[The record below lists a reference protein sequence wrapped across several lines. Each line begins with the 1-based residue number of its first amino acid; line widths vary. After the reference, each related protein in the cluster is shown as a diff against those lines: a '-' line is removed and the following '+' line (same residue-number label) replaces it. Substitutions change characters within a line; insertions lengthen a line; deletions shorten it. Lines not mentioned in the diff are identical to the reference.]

1 MVSDAVERQMSH
13 QERKRV
19 RATYIHKAQHLEER
33 REMMQWWADY
43 LDANRFR
50 HVVPYGF
57 KKSPGG
63 ALDHMSFQER
73 NDRQLEEL
81 KARILA
87 DSEWLT
93 ASELSAKAGFRS
105 ADPDAGPKGWKAAG
119 KIFSL
124 KVDGEDLYPD
134 YVLDEKMRPLKVVR
148 LILSLFRE
156 RKTPWG
162 LAIWFGSANRRLRGG
177 RPKDLLT
184 SKPELV
190 LMAAQDEVESGDAGI

>member
-1 MVSDAVERQMSH
+1 
-13 QERKRV
+13 
-19 RATYIHKAQHLEER
+19 R

-63 ALDHMSFQER
+63 ALDHMSFQEH

-87 DSEWLT
+87 DSDWLT

-148 LILSLFRE
+148 LILSLFKE

-177 RPKDLLT
+177 KPKDLLV
-184 SKPELV
+184 SKSELV
-190 LMAAQDEVESGDAGI
+190 LMAAQDEVESGE

>member
-1 MVSDAVERQMSH
+1 MSH

-19 RATYIHKAQHLEER
+19 RAAYIHKAQHLEER

-93 ASELSAKAGFRS
+93 GSELSAKAGFRS
-105 ADPDAGPKGWKAAG
+105 AAPDAGPKGWKAVG

-148 LILSLFRE
+148 LILSLFKE
-156 RKTPWG
+156 RKTSWG
-162 LAIWFGSANRRLRGG
+162 LAIWFGSVNRRLRGG
-177 RPKDLLT
+177 KPKDLLI
-184 SKPELV
+184 SKSELV
-190 LMAAQDEVESGDAGI
+190 LMAAQDEVESGE

>member
-1 MVSDAVERQMSH
+1 MACSALVESGLWSSDAVEC
-13 QERKRV
+13 
-19 RATYIHKAQHLEER
+19 

-105 ADPDAGPKGWKAAG
+105 ADPEEGPKGSKAAG
-119 KIFSL
+119 
-124 KVDGEDLYPD
+124 
-134 YVLDEKMRPLKVVR
+134 
-148 LILSLFRE
+148 IL
-156 RKTPWG
+156 T
-162 LAIWFGSANRRLRGG
+162 
-177 RPKDLLT
+177 
-184 SKPELV
+184 V
-190 LMAAQDEVESGDAGI
+190 